1 MDMNAF
7 WMATDPASSRHA
19 LPSSSSTQEMVIDG
33 WFQNSP
39 SKDRPSVGPAASP
52 SVPPAPA
59 ATNPAPA
66 TTTPLELDFN
76 LDDLAGSSTS
86 QAMLSPTSYFH
97 QPYGYYVNYSPY
109 TTAWP
114 PQVSQS
120 PIPVS
125 GYSSLLGATN
135 PASSNPQGHA
145 QSSQP
150 STSQLQPQSAA
161 SQGQGSQPSPPLQH
175 ATTTPQQMLI
185 DSALSPMNMNG
196 SGSSSLQHQF
206 QASNYPSQSSSHQ
219 QPYTFTQPLH
229 NLYSNPYYRPH
240 TSSQGTLSPD
250 VLHSAS
256 TMMSAG
262 IHPHMFYNQAVPL
275 PPSASASTSTSSN
288 VSATATSQAQ
298 AQFQQQQQQFLQQQ
312 QQLLEEQQAR
322 DKKER
327 FERTIRPFLFTGAA
341 SVQNLVEK
349 ILDYGVE
356 KVEPSLRM
364 EILTEMRDKA
374 PNHYFRAWLENE
386 DALTVTRS
394 WLRTSLVDGASPE
407 QTQMTTPLL
416 QICDRLPFTVEALV
430 QSKIGKLVVRAR
442 KHHPTPAVKDMAKN
456 IEEKWRQLTA
466 NTTEKQKSNPG
477 EDARSKKRKLN
488 EHPAAGASSKSGSVG
503 SVSSTSSSLPPA
515 KKPAVGTS
523 TSTKPVTVT
532 SKVKSEGKSTTS
544 SSATLAAKSAGADA
558 SFFSAPKPKAKLP
571 SFKKAPIP
579 AKQANDNNV
588 VDPFQEALKMMKV
601 RKGSPGMNATPSLQ
615 GSTSTPPLAPGV
627 SKNGGKKKSVTW
639 APDSSLVAVKIIERA
654 VYDDDVDNAMHIS
667 LRELDRGE
675 GAAMHAQLFEEVI
688 DWSEPL
694 PLRFPHPDLDKPRGV
709 NSQEKDAQ
717 AKREQ
722 TALGALYMNL
732 SQVPES
738 PAEPTSVIAED
749 QVDVN
754 VVTMHV
760 GDVNE
765 ELFFP
770 PESMGMD
777 MGMGMA
783 MAMGLGMGGAPGAVD
798 GTDPATL
805 TANIQAVLAAASA
818 NAGNPTPDFPSILEN
833 LKALQHQPVPT
844 PAAGAATVDPSN
856 STVADSAMIRG
867 GPITR
872 PVPNMGNKDTTTI
885 KNAPAGAAGRA
896 GGAGGDEDEG
906 EGAGDAGDTTT
917 TMEEVIDTIKE
928 NLAVS
933 LQKEGEH
940 HCQSL

>member
-19 LPSSSSTQEMVIDG
+19 HPSSSSTQEMVIDG

-161 SQGQGSQPSPPLQH
+161 SQAQGSQHSPPLQH

-206 QASNYPSQSSSHQ
+206 RPRTTPRNLHRINSHTHSRNR
-219 QPYTFTQPLH
+219 YTTFT
-229 NLYSNPYYRPH
+229 SNPYYRPH
-240 TSSQGTLSPD
+240 TSSSQGTLSPD

-288 VSATATSQAQ
+288 LSATATSQAQ

-356 KVEPSLRM
+356 K
-364 EILTEMRDKA
+364 
-374 PNHYFRAWLENE
+374 
-386 DALTVTRS
+386 
-394 WLRTSLVDGASPE
+394 
-407 QTQMTTPLL
+407 
-416 QICDRLPFTVEALV
+416 ICDRLPFTVEALV

-523 TSTKPVTVT
+523 TSTKPVTDDIQG
-532 SKVKSEGKSTTS
+532 ER
-544 SSATLAAKSAGADA
+544 
-558 SFFSAPKPKAKLP
+558 
-571 SFKKAPIP
+571 
-579 AKQANDNNV
+579 QHV
-588 VDPFQEALKMMKV
+588 VDPFQEALKMMK
-601 RKGSPGMNATPSLQ
+601 

-805 TANIQAVLAAASA
+805 TANIQAVLAAANA

-833 LKALQHQPVPT
+833 LKALQHQPVST
-844 PAAGAATVDPSN
+844 PAAAAATDPSCTGQQQQQYAGGFGDDPWG
-856 STVADSAMIRG
+856 SHHQAGSEYGQQGYHHDQERSGRG
-867 GPITR
+867 GWEGRGRGRGRGRGGKGRGTR
-872 PVPNMGNKDTTTI
+872 GTRRPQW
-885 KNAPAGAAGRA
+885 RR
-896 GGAGGDEDEG
+896 
-906 EGAGDAGDTTT
+906 
-917 TMEEVIDTIKE
+917 
-928 NLAVS
+928 L
-933 LQKEGEH
+933 
-940 HCQSL
+940 